1 MKMTDGRILAAA
13 AVAAAALAVMSA
25 CGGADDK
32 ANVSAKSSEA
42 TVTTN
47 DNGSVSRTFVECNV
61 TTNGNMVTERRRE
74 TRTTLDTAGNML
86 ATSTSEYAQSYPV
99 GDVGFVPCAACT
111 GGTCADGADEAD
123 APANDSF
130 LGLTFG
136 ATFEGSDFV
145 SDAEEPTLL
154 RAAFQPKKTLAGF
167 DDYYVYVTPKT
178 HKVAKVYA
186 CARTAVEPG
195 ARWRRHYLI
204 EALEKRYQTWARLCS
219 YSRPRYAFDL
229 GGGRCVVA
237 CLANASRD
245 YETVVAA
252 WDDAVLQAAAE
263 ETEAIRAEAR
273 KAAAEK
279 RNRRVTEAAEAF

>member
-1 MKMTDGRILAAA
+1 MKMTNSGILAVT

-25 CGGADDK
+25 CGGADGK
-32 ANVSAKSSEA
+32 TNASAKSSEA

-61 TTNGNMVTERRRE
+61 TTNGSMVTERRRE

-99 GDVGFVPCAACT
+99 GDVGIVPCAACT
-111 GGTCADGADEAD
+111 GGEDEAA

-154 RAAFQPKKTLAGF
+154 RAAFKPKKALAGF

-178 HKVAKVYA
+178 HKVAKVFA
-186 CARTAVEPG
+186 CAREAVEPG

-237 CLANASRD
+237 CLAGASRD

-279 RNRRVTEAAEAF
+279 RSRRVTEAAEAF